1 MSAAPK
7 GRVLIVES
15 RYYPS
20 LADPLL
26 DGAIEALGKAGVEW
40 DVVSMP
46 GVLELPA
53 AISMAEAAG
62 RGPGGPTYG
71 GYIAL
76 ACVLRDELVG
86 AGRLIDQASHGLIEL
101 SVARQL
107 AIGQGLADVECEAD
121 GIRWAR
127 EADGGGGAARACLEL
142 MALRS
147 RLLGS

>member
-1 MSAAPK
+1 MTAAK

-20 LADPLL
+20 IADPLL
-26 DGAIEALGKAGVEW
+26 DGAIDALGKAGVEW

-46 GVLELPA
+46 GLLELPA
-53 AISMAEAAG
+53 AVSMAEAAG
-62 RGPGGPTYG
+62 RGPGGPSYS
-71 GYIAL
+71 GYVAL

-86 AGRLIDQASHGLIEL
+86 AGRLVDLASSGLIER

-107 AIGQGLADVECEAD
+107 AIGIGLVDVECEDD

-127 EADGGGGAARACLEL
+127 EADGGGAAARACLEL
-142 MALRS
+142 MALRA

>member
-1 MSAAPK
+1 MTAAG

-20 LADPLL
+20 MADPLL
-26 DGAIEALGKAGVEW
+26 DGAIHALGAAGVEW
-40 DVVSMP
+40 DIVSMP
-46 GVLELPA
+46 GLLELPA
-53 AISMAEAAG
+53 AISMADAAG
-62 RGPGGPTYG
+62 RGPAGVIYG
-71 GYIAL
+71 GYVAL
-76 ACVLRDELVG
+76 ACVLRDELVS
-86 AGRLIDQASHGLIEL
+86 AGRLIDQAAHGLIQL

-127 EADGGGGAARACLEL
+127 EADGGGAAARACLEL
-142 MALRS
+142 MALRA